1 MYVYIPYVLDNLV
14 ANNYDRTITRL
25 YALLLIGKVS
35 LEKTLIKDL
44 LMIPKD
50 QLISFS
56 VGTSGRRF

>member
-1 MYVYIPYVLDNLV
+1 MYVYIPYVLDKTV
-14 ANNYDRTITRL
+14 TNNYDRIITRL
-25 YALLLIGKVS
+25 YALLLIGKVF